1 MDNALETRWWWVR
14 HAPVLEGQGR
24 LYGQTDLAC
33 DTSDT
38 ETFRAL
44 AAALP
49 GTAVWVTSHLVRA
62 IETARAIRA
71 AGVAGPEPEP
81 VRERDLAEQAFG
93 DWQGMTWD
101 EIREA
106 SGAEHT
112 AFWWAPGDSA
122 PPGGES
128 LADVITRVTGVIERV
143 TEANSGRDIVAV
155 AHAGSIRAAVAMALG
170 LDPACSLAFRFDN
183 LSVTR
188 LDHVP
193 ERIGQGHAHPWRVI
207 LLNTPARWIPAASA

>member
-1 MDNALETRWWWVR
+1 MTHQTRWWWVR
-14 HAPVLEGQGR
+14 HAPVLEGEGR

-44 AAALP
+44 AAVLP
-49 GTAVWVTSHLVRA
+49 ESAVWITSHLTRT

-71 AGVAGPEPEP
+71 TGADAPEP

-128 LADVITRVTGVIERV
+128 LAQVIARVARVIERF
-143 TEANSGRDIVAV
+143 TAANAGRDIVAV
-155 AHAGSIRAAVAMALG
+155 AHGGSIRAAVATALG
-170 LDPACSLAFRFDN
+170 LDAARSLAFRFDN

-193 ERIGQGHAHPWRVI
+193 ERTRQGHAHPWRVI